1 METHVRDEPNK
12 SWGRMKRKVLGRI
25 KRKGILTVIVNDSL
39 MAEVTKKIREKK
51 IGKIH
56 ILFGKGKSLAIIL
69 IA

>member
-1 METHVRDEPNK
+1 
-12 SWGRMKRKVLGRI
+12 MKRKVLGRI